1 MTAPPPPRSKTALAV
16 QVMVAFAVALVAIEV
31 VDAFLLGDRLERH
44 HGLIPRVLT
53 GLDGIVAAPLLHD
66 DLTHVA
72 ANLLPLFVLG
82 GLVLLRG
89 LDRFLVVTGIVALG
103 GGLATWLVARSGN
116 HVGASG
122 LVFGYLGY
130 LLAAAFF
137 ERSFR
142 AIAVAVVVG
151 LVYGGLLWGILPT
164 NPGVSFEGHL
174 FGFLAGI
181 AAARLTAPRR
191 QPAAV

>member
-1 MTAPPPPRSKTALAV
+1 MLVIGAV
-16 QVMVAFAVALVAIEV
+16 LVAIEL

-44 HGLIPRVLT
+44 HGLLPRTLS
-53 GLDGIVAAPLLHD
+53 GLDGIAGAPLLHD

-72 ANLLPLFVLG
+72 ANLLPLIVLG

-89 LDRFLVVTGIVALG
+89 LDRFLMVTAIVVVG
-103 GGLATWLVARSGN
+103 GGLATWVAARSGN
-116 HVGASG
+116 HIGASG

-142 AIAVAVVVG
+142 SIAVAVLVG
-151 LVYGGLLWGILPT
+151 LVYGGLLWGVLPT

-174 FGFLAGI
+174 FGLLAGI
-181 AAARLTAPRR
+181 AAARLTAPRSR
-191 QPAAV
+191 QPAAA

>member
-1 MTAPPPPRSKTALAV
+1 MALAV
-16 QVMVAFAVALVAIEV
+16 QVMLAVAAALIALEL

-44 HGLIPRVLT
+44 HGLIPRELS
-53 GLDGIVAAPLLHD
+53 GLDGIASAPLLHD

-72 ANLLPLFVLG
+72 ANLLPLVVLG

-89 LDRFLVVTGIVALG
+89 IDRFLQVTAIVVVA

-137 ERSFR
+137 ERSLR
-142 AIAVAVVVG
+142 SILVAVLVG

-174 FGFLAGI
+174 FGLLAGI

-191 QPAAV
+191 RQPAAA